1 MNLRSK
7 LVRAAAIVFS
17 SALLAGYV
25 VYSHV
30 TPNTPPPDLLGVNE
44 VEAKLESTATVSS
57 SIAEDN
63 DASPSQER
71 SRSDLRIISSKVINQ
86 PVFRVAETRQPMA
99 MPEVRVAT
107 ADFKAPGFRM
117 VKDLEVVPGPGGKAA
132 MPFDSFLKPA
142 PDPLQHSD
150 NIERIMSGD
159 FSSVVREGRMLTPEV
174 FSADHQRVMQM
185 RRMMMSGSKSGTV
198 RFDSSPWPDGP
209 VLPRNPA
216 PTVNP

>member
-7 LVRAAAIVFS
+7 LVRVTTIIFS
-17 SALLAGYV
+17 FALLAGYV

-44 VEAKLESTATVSS
+44 VESKSASVADVPD
-57 SIAEDN
+57 SIAKDN
-63 DASPSQER
+63 DTTPSPER

-86 PVFRVAETRQPMA
+86 PVFRVAETKPPMTT
-99 MPEVRVAT
+99 PEVRVAT
-107 ADFKAPGFRM
+107 SDFKAPGFQM
-117 VKDLEVVPGPGGKAA
+117 VKELEVAPGLGENAA
-132 MPFDSFLKPA
+132 MPFHSLLKPT
-142 PDPLQHSD
+142 PDPLQQSD

-159 FSSVVREGRMLTPEV
+159 FSSVVREGRMLTSEV
-174 FSADHQRVMQM
+174 FSAEHQRVMQM
-185 RRMMMSGSKSGTV
+185 RRMIMSGSKSGAV

-209 VLPRNPA
+209 VLPHNPA